1 MNLYELS
8 NAYKNVSGMV
18 DELEEDVFLDTIAS
32 IEVPLN
38 EKAENIAR
46 FIKNIEAEAEIY
58 KKESQ
63 KMAEKATSRTNK
75 AKRLKLYLQESLEL
89 AGMDKVQGELFTVAI
104 QNNPPKLIV
113 EDESEIPK
121 AYWLEQPPKLDR
133 RLLLQD
139 LKLEEYPDF
148 KGARVVQ
155 ERSLR
160 IR

>member
-1 MNLYELS
+1 MNLYELT
-8 NAYKNVSGMV
+8 NNYKQLLYL
-18 DELEEDVFLDTIAS
+18 LEESDEVSIKDTLDALGEA
-32 IEVPLN
+32 IEV
-38 EKAENIAR
+38 KAENTAKV
-46 FIKNIEAEAEIY
+46 IKQLEADSDMLKNEIQRQQKRKRTIDNNI
-58 KKESQ
+58 S
-63 KMAEKATSRTNK
+63 
-75 AKRLKLYLQESLEL
+75 RLKTYLQESLESV
-89 AGMDKVQGELFTVAI
+89 GKDKIKGDIFTVAI

-139 LKLEEYPDF
+139 LKGEHQDF
-148 KGARVVQ
+148 KGARIVQ

>member
-1 MNLYELS
+1 M
-8 NAYKNVSGMV
+8 
-18 DELEEDVFLDTIAS
+18 
-32 IEVPLN
+32 
-38 EKAENIAR
+38 
-46 FIKNIEAEAEIY
+46 
-58 KKESQ
+58 
-63 KMAEKATSRTNK
+63 
-75 AKRLKLYLQESLEL
+75 
-89 AGMDKVQGELFTVAI
+89 QGKLFTVAI

-121 AYWLEQPPKLDR
+121 AYWLEQPPTLDR

-148 KGARVVQ
+148 KGAKVVQ

>member
-1 MNLYELS
+1 MNLYELT
-8 NAYKNVSGMV
+8 NNYKQLLFL
-18 DELEEDVFLDTIAS
+18 LEESDEVAIKDTLDALGEA
-32 IEVPLN
+32 IEV
-38 EKAENIAR
+38 KAENTAKV
-46 FIKNIEAEAEIY
+46 IKQLEADSDMLKNEIQRQQSRKRTIDNNI
-58 KKESQ
+58 S
-63 KMAEKATSRTNK
+63 
-75 AKRLKLYLQESLEL
+75 RLKAYLQESLESV
-89 AGMDKVQGELFTVAI
+89 GKDKIKGDIFTVAI

-121 AYWLEQPPKLDR
+121 AYWREQPPTLDR

>member
-1 MNLYELS
+1 MNLYELT
-8 NAYKNVSGMV
+8 NNYKQLLFL
-18 DELEEDVFLDTIAS
+18 LEESDEVAIKDTLDS
-32 IEVPLN
+32 LN
-38 EKAENIAR
+38 EAIELKAENTAKV
-46 FIKNIEAEAEIY
+46 IKQLEADSDMLKNEIQRQQDRKRTIDNNI
-58 KKESQ
+58 S
-63 KMAEKATSRTNK
+63 
-75 AKRLKLYLQESLEL
+75 RLKLYLQESLEL
-89 AGMDKVQGELFTVAI
+89 AGKDKVQGELFTVSI

-121 AYWLEQPPKLDR
+121 AYWREQPPTLDR

-139 LKLEEYPDF
+139 LKLEEYPDL